1 MNFTNE
7 NINKLKWILI
17 YILAAVLCFT
27 LLHDVYL
34 NFGFIKDSITYLD
47 QKANTVLA
55 LTGAST
61 SASVAVTMIP
71 GDVANPI
78 AEKLA
83 DISSYSIIILAAVH
97 LEKYL
102 ITIAGETVLKLLVP
116 FSMLFAAFN
125 EAFIESEEVKAIIK
139 KLCIFSVAVI
149 MVVPA
154 SVSLSRMV
162 EDTYHDNMQLSIEET
177 QREAEEIKQELAE
190 QDQNILDKFISTVSG
205 GTSVLLGKFENSLN
219 NFIEAIAVMIITA
232 CVIPLVTFGVLIWLM
247 KTILQVDF
255 ATPQLSNLAKKVRIN
270 PKRIKESL

>member
-1 MNFTNE
+1 MHFGSEE
-7 NINKLKWILI
+7 NNKWIWTLI
-17 YILAAVLCFT
+17 FAIVAVLCFT
-27 LLHDVYL
+27 FFHDIYL
-34 NFGFIKDSITYLD
+34 NAGFIKDSITYLD

-102 ITIAGETVLKLLVP
+102 ITIAGEIVLKLIMP
-116 FSMLFAAFN
+116 ISMIFAAIN
-125 EAFIESEEVKAIIK
+125 EAFIENEEFKSIVK
-139 KLCIFSVAVI
+139 KLCIFSISVI

-154 SVSLSRMV
+154 SVYLSRMV
-162 EDTYHDNMQLSIEET
+162 EDTYHENVQLSIEET
-177 QREAEEIKQELAE
+177 EREAEEIKEQLAAE
-190 QDQNILDKFISTVSG
+190 NQNILEKVVSSVSG
-205 GTSVLLGKFENSLN
+205 GTSALLGRFENSLN

-232 CVIPLVTFGVLIWLM
+232 CVLPLVTFGVLIWLI
-247 KTILQVDF
+247 KTILRVDF
-255 ATPQLSNLAKKVRIN
+255 KAPQLNELAKKVRIN